1 MRPLRAGSGASQVN
15 ATSDV
20 KNVLPPALGI
30 LWTAAAVAPRTLL
43 LLTLP
48 GYGLPKPQCAAAVR
62 RPLEAAPQ
70 SSFGRFAKNPH
81 DKKILESWDSSTD
94 LTNRSLYNRHSQ
106 GLWTSVVFSV
116 KWND

>member
-1 MRPLRAGSGASQVN
+1 MLMTCAVGSRRRRNRGPSEQDHHSDHSMRAGLGASQVN

-30 LWTAAAVAPRTLL
+30 LWTTAAVAPRTLL

-62 RPLEAAPQ
+62 RPLEAAPA
-70 SSFGRFAKNPH
+70 SSVSPSKMTGGP
-81 DKKILESWDSSTD
+81 
-94 LTNRSLYNRHSQ
+94 
-106 GLWTSVVFSV
+106 
-116 KWND
+116 